1 MEFFI
6 IYAVVNVTVL
16 ISCAIYSTAKNIYV
30 KSEEEGAA
38 EAGIIFT
45 RVTMK
50 LTQASILTAVLIMI
64 FD

>member
-6 IYAVVNVTVL
+6 IYAVLNVTLL

-30 KSEEEGAA
+30 KSEEESAA

>member
-6 IYAVVNVTVL
+6 IYAVLNVTLL

-30 KSEEEGAA
+30 KSEEEVAA